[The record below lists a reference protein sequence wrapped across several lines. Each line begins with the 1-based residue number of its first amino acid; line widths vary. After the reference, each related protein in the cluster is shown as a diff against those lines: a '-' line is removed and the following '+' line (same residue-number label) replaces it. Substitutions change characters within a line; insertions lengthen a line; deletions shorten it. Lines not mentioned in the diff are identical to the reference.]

1 MAGSAVMTAFAIPL
15 DNIGQFVFFQ
25 EINSFLRDEIDFF
38 QWHLL
43 QQTTVR
49 VGAFALVLISL
60 WITIQGY
67 RIATGRSQ
75 MHMMGLV
82 VDSLRNVLIIG
93 VATSMAAGSSQLYW
107 AVTDGM
113 SSEIAVVVSGNST
126 DSFQSIDKNL
136 ALMAV
141 AMGTIDSLD
150 SGGNAGTESAKNQ
163 AMWFTGIGI
172 AGPAV
177 VGAALLLLNKI
188 ALAMFVGFGPIFI
201 LCLMFKQTQSLF
213 SRWLLYGIGTLF
225 SLAVL
230 SVMVSITMRMIAAVA
245 TAFAAQYELAM
256 QLDIGQTGSI
266 NSMALQQ
273 GGLGLLMSV
282 LMIMAPPAAASF
294 FQATLANFA
303 ASSSFGQVGRWGMGQ
318 GDGGSR
324 PPGDGGYQ
332 PPSPNQTLSSERV
345 NQNGFVNRLGTNPN
359 TSAVNGDRIKQPTVP
374 PRGEQ

>member
-1 MAGSAVMTAFAIPL
+1 MIAALALPL

-25 EINSFLRDEIDFF
+25 EINSFLRDEIDYF

-43 QQTTVR
+43 QQTSVR
-49 VGAFALVLISL
+49 AGAFALVLMSL
-60 WITIQGY
+60 WVTIQGY
-67 RIATGRSQ
+67 RIVTGRSQ

-82 VDSLRNVLIIG
+82 VDSLRNVLIVGI
-93 VATSMAAGSSQLYW
+93 ATSMAAGSSQMYW
-107 AVTDGM
+107 AITDGM
-113 SSEIAVVVSGNST
+113 SSEIATVVSGNGNDT
-126 DSFQSIDKNL
+126 FQSIDDNL
-136 ALMAV
+136 ALMAG
-141 AMGTIDSLD
+141 AMGAIDAFD
-150 SGGNAGTESAKNQ
+150 AGGNTGTESAKNQ

-177 VGAALLLLNKI
+177 IGAALLLLNKI
-188 ALAMFVGFGPIFI
+188 ALALFVGFGPIFI
-201 LCLMFKQTQSLF
+201 LCLLFRQTQSLF

-245 TAFAAQYELAM
+245 AAFAAQYELAT
-256 QLDIGQTGSI
+256 QLNVGQVGQVGSI

-303 ASSSFGQVGRWGMGQ
+303 ASSSFGQVGRWSTGQ
-318 GDGGSR
+318 GDGGTR
-324 PPGDGGYQ
+324 PPNMGGY
-332 PPSPNQTLSSERV
+332 PPITPERPAG
-345 NQNGFVNRLGTNPN
+345 QRTTSFLEFG
-359 TSAVNGDRIKQPTVP
+359 TSASSRDQLDQIKKAGIQH
-374 PRGEQ
+374 GERL

>member
-1 MAGSAVMTAFAIPL
+1 MAGNVMITAFASPL

-25 EINSFLRDEIDFF
+25 EINSFLRDEIDYF
-38 QWHLL
+38 QWNLL
-43 QQTTVR
+43 LQTTVR
-49 VGAFALVLISL
+49 VGAFALVLMSL

-82 VDSLRNVLIIG
+82 VDSLRNVLIVSI
-93 VATSMAAGSSQLYW
+93 ATSMAIGSSQLYW
-107 AVTDGM
+107 AITDGM
-113 SSEIAVVVSGNST
+113 SSEIAVVVSGNNGA
-126 DSFQSIDKNL
+126 DAFQSIDKNL
-136 ALMAV
+136 AVMAV
-141 AMGTIDSLD
+141 SMGIIDSLD
-150 SGGNAGTESAKNQ
+150 AGGNAATESSKNQ

-188 ALAMFVGFGPIFI
+188 ALALFVGFGPMFI

-213 SRWLLYGIGTLF
+213 SRWLLYGIGTVF

-245 TAFAAQYELAM
+245 IAFAVKYEAAT
-256 QLDIGQTGSI
+256 QLNIGEAGSI

-303 ASSSFGQVGRWGMGQ
+303 ASSSFGQVGRWSTGQ
-318 GDGGSR
+318 SEGGAR
-324 PPGDGGYQ
+324 PPSVGGYQ
-332 PPSPNQTLSSERV
+332 QPPPTDRTLPSNDSSKRPSAT
-345 NQNGFVNRLGTNPN
+345 FVSMPR
-359 TSAVNGDRIKQPTVP
+359 QPTAP
-374 PRGEQ
+374 SSQ

>member
-1 MAGSAVMTAFAIPL
+1 MIAALALPL

-25 EINSFLRDEIDFF
+25 EINSFLRDEIDYF

-43 QQTTVR
+43 QQTSVR
-49 VGAFALVLISL
+49 AGAFALVLMSL
-60 WITIQGY
+60 WVTIQGY
-67 RIATGRSQ
+67 RIVTGRSQ

-82 VDSLRNVLIIG
+82 VDSLRNVLIVGI
-93 VATSMAAGSSQLYW
+93 ATSMAAGSSQMYW
-107 AVTDGM
+107 AITDGM
-113 SSEIAVVVSGNST
+113 SSEIATVVSGNGSDT
-126 DSFQSIDKNL
+126 FQSIDDNL
-136 ALMAV
+136 ALMAG
-141 AMGTIDSLD
+141 AMGAIDAFD
-150 SGGNAGTESAKNQ
+150 AGGNTGTESAKNQ

-177 VGAALLLLNKI
+177 IGAALLLLNKI
-188 ALAMFVGFGPIFI
+188 ALALFVGFGPIFI
-201 LCLMFKQTQSLF
+201 LCLLFRQTQSLF

-245 TAFAAQYELAM
+245 AAFAAQYELAT
-256 QLDIGQTGSI
+256 QLNVGQVGQVGSI

-303 ASSSFGQVGRWGMGQ
+303 ASSSFGQVGRWSTGQ
-318 GDGGSR
+318 GDGGTR
-324 PPGDGGYQ
+324 PPNMGGY
-332 PPSPNQTLSSERV
+332 PPITPERPAG
-345 NQNGFVNRLGTNPN
+345 QRTTSFLEFG
-359 TSAVNGDRIKQPTVP
+359 TSASSQDQLDQIKKAGIQ
-374 PRGEQ
+374 RGERL